1 MRLGLS
7 SASAPRASLEELI
20 SACVGRGLSA
30 LELRA
35 GDWHGV
41 DIALEPD
48 GAAATA
54 AEHAREAGVAICAY
68 LADAGGN
75 DLRLARLSLALGAPL
90 LVPSGTHALERCI
103 ALVEVGATA
112 VPLLDGDETAD
123 ELAAID
129 AAGFGI
135 ALDIDAGLGDLA
147 GRVTRLQDRF
157 GTRLRH
163 VRLQVGVDR
172 SVLSVVEEGSGIGG
186 LITRLPFEAYDGVL
200 VFAPSTE
207 RDHVLQQ
214 SWPEQ
219 RSGSGRGDAAARPEA
234 VSPGGVAAAGH
245 DR

>member
-20 SACVGRGLSA
+20 TACVTRGFSA

-48 GAAATA
+48 GAAAA
-54 AEHAREAGVAICAY
+54 AADHAREVGVAICAY
-68 LADAGGN
+68 VADAGGN

-90 LVPSGTHALERCI
+90 LVPNGAHALERCI

-112 VPLLDGDETAD
+112 LPLLDGDESAA

-135 ALDIDAGLGDLA
+135 ALDLHAELDDLVE
-147 GRVTRLQDRF
+147 RMTRLQERF

-163 VRLQVGVDR
+163 VRLRGGSTASVADEVGN
-172 SVLSVVEEGSGIGG
+172 IGG
-186 LITRLPFEAYDGVL
+186 PVTRLPLAAYDGVL
-200 VFAPSTE
+200 VFAPSVE
-207 RDHVLQQ
+207 LEHVVRQ
-214 SWPEQ
+214 SWLEQ
-219 RSGSGRGDAAARPEA
+219 RDGSDRGGAADRPEE